1 MLIVF
6 EGIDGSGK
14 ETQVDALVGHF
25 KSQRMQFIVKKYP
38 TGRAKEAREHL
49 LGEKELSSED
59 LFVHFLK
66 DIRADQFEI
75 QDAVSKGKF
84 AVLDRYVFSTLAYQ
98 GVALGYERGK
108 EAILQMGFLTP
119 DLVILLDV
127 EPAEGMKRKANMKT
141 LDRFEKDEQFLGKV
155 RENYLRMERERFL
168 CDSWLKI
175 DASMPAKDISLQIQK
190 GITSSVLR

>member
-14 ETQVDALVGHF
+14 ETQVNAIAEHF
-25 KSQRMQFIVKKYP
+25 KSQRMQFILKKYP
-38 TGRAKEAREHL
+38 SGRTKEVKSHL
-49 LGEKELSSED
+49 LGEKELSPED

-108 EAILQMGFLTP
+108 AAIMQMGFLSP

-127 EPAEGMKRKANMKT
+127 EPAEGMKRKAGMKA
-141 LDRFEKDEQFLGKV
+141 LDRFERDFEFLGKV

-175 DASMPAKDISLQIQK
+175 DASASPKDISLQIQK
-190 GITSSVLR
+190 EITSFVLR

>member
-14 ETQVDALVGHF
+14 ETQVNAIAEHF

-127 EPAEGMKRKANMKT
+127 EPAEGMRRKAGMKA
-141 LDRFEKDEQFLGKV
+141 LDRFEKDSEFLGKV
-155 RENYLRMERERFL
+155 RENYLRMEREHFL
-168 CDSWLKI
+168 TDKWVVV
-175 DASMPAKDISLQIQK
+175 DASKPKEAVFEEVKKAVFKLL
-190 GITSSVLR
+190 G